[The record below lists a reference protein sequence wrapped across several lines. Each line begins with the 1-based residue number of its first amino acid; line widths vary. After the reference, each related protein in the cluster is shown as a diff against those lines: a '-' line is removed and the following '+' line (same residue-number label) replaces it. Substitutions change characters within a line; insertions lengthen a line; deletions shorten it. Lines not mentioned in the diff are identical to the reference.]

1 MHPELKHA
9 LDANLSALEVIRL
22 FTKHHSGISEER
34 VELVVQGE
42 LEPSDCSFW
51 DTWQPLGRFTSH
63 PGSRSSVSRACL
75 SIHSDLTREIISWLS
90 DSGRRSNVYLI
101 QEAQMQTDFAHEI
114 LRANAFASICYDAH
128 RFGLPLRGT
137 LDFPPDMF
145 RICAA
150 LATHYPPFRRI
161 LTKIL
166 FDNTEIRNMPK
177 RTQFKKLI
185 YEPWKSLQ
193 ISHPQYVAE
202 PPVIVLRWYD
212 RTSWPLYEEDKELL
226 HSIYEF
232 ASPRQALPLLWIISL
247 SPEFELPIQDL
258 FDSFEC
264 PRLTRLPV
272 CYNDASADTELC
284 LNHRFSILRQK
295 HMEIFTEH
303 EPWPSEEQISQLIT
317 IFSGSFDSIEVV
329 IEFIDWEGDGG
340 PKAHLETF
348 LAYMVDSPSPSGEQP
363 YCALDHF
370 YTQALYAIPPDLLS
384 VVKRVLSICYCKG
397 RLHNMTSFL
406 LACLLSVGQDTVLGV
421 LRRLCRWAVILHRED
436 GVDWYDPCPFFRGFL
451 EDAKRSTC
459 FNISKFEIGF
469 LTYEVSL
476 RILCHYPNPSES
488 LKPVGRFAPKAQ
500 GSDIKKY
507 MDIALWTFYYVSAT
521 GSHPEWT
528 LLRRFDFRFLAH
540 SQGNLNW
547 NILIVFAKELYAWD
561 KKYSNHSPNIVRAKP
576 AGRLDR
582 QLIEKC
588 EGLAEPLDLEEKGGW
603 WQLRPTGPNSNPA
616 LAATRCINSK
626 KLGQPEHEREIR
638 RTMTTSQSPKMLA
651 EHESVSLS
659 SLSST
664 ASTFSSSSSPPPPPS
679 SPSSSN
685 PGSG

>member
-1 MHPELKHA
+1 MTMHPELKHA

-42 LEPSDCSFW
+42 LEPSDRLFW

-75 SIHSDLTREIISWLS
+75 SIHSDLTREIISWLC

-101 QEAQMQTDFAHEI
+101 QEAQIQTDFAHEI

-128 RFGLPLRGT
+128 RFGLPLQGT

-193 ISHPQYVAE
+193 ISHPHYVAT
-202 PPVIVLRWYD
+202 PPVIVLRCDDPTFWD
-212 RTSWPLYEEDKELL
+212 EELL
-226 HSIYEF
+226 RSIYEF
-232 ASPRQALPLLWIISL
+232 ASPRQALPLLWIMSFN
-247 SPEFELPIQDL
+247 PECKLPIQDL
-258 FDSFEC
+258 LDAFEC

-303 EPWPSEEQISQLIT
+303 EVWPSEEQMSQLIT
-317 IFSGSFDSIEVV
+317 IFSGSFDSIDVV

-459 FNISKFEIGF
+459 FNISKFEMGF

-476 RILCHYPNPSES
+476 RILCHYPNPCES

-603 WQLRPTGPNSNPA
+603 WQLRPTGPKYVLLGLEA
-616 LAATRCINSK
+616 GTVLVVLATDTSPLI
-626 KLGQPEHEREIR
+626 EIEYCGFSIY
-638 RTMTTSQSPKMLA
+638 TSAML
-651 EHESVSLS
+651 EYM
-659 SLSST
+659 
-664 ASTFSSSSSPPPPPS
+664 
-679 SPSSSN
+679 
-685 PGSG
+685 